1 MIRGGIKHFKNVVIC
16 GVQNIFEE
24 YFEDRG
30 TKHDFESFFFLLF
43 HEGYETFQYAYED
56 ITNIKFS
63 SIFLDRI
70 FRNIYS
76 DTDWPISCAN
86 FINDLNVQKPVIQ

>member
-1 MIRGGIKHFKNVVIC
+1 MGYKTYSKNILKI
-16 GVQNIFEE
+16 G
-24 YFEDRG
+24 G
-30 TKHDFESFFFLLF
+30 TKHDFESFFLSF

-63 SIFLDRI
+63 SIFLDQI

>member
-30 TKHDFESFFFLLF
+30 TKHDFESFFLSF
-43 HEGYETFQYAYED
+43 HEGM
-56 ITNIKFS
+56 KHFS
-63 SIFLDRI
+63 MLMKILQI
-70 FRNIYS
+70 
-76 DTDWPISCAN
+76 
-86 FINDLNVQKPVIQ
+86 

>member
-30 TKHDFESFFFLLF
+30 TKHDFESFFLSF